1 MEKSGK
7 KALILII
14 IAGVIVV
21 GIIPLIKVFT
31 DSQEEANNVQQQ
43 VTEEFVEVL
52 EDGTKLN
59 VSNKLEEVKTFEGM
73 EITDIQIT
81 EKDNVT
87 LLLGTVTNKSDKNQG
102 GYPVEVVVLNKEGKE
117 IKTVVAYI
125 KELKPGESTQ
135 LSTSATSDY
144 ANAYDFTIRK
154 K

>member
-21 GIIPLIKVFT
+21 GIITLIKVFT

-43 VTEEFVEVL
+43 ATEEFVEVL

-117 IKTVVAYI
+117 IKTVAAYI